1 MRLILINVRERI
13 QVFMQGMCDTQVAGG
28 PGGMPMDAREP
39 SAAKLELWQ
48 PPALYKA
55 LRTLMS

>member
-13 QVFMQGMCDTQVAGG
+13 QVFMQGMYDTGVAGG
-28 PGGMPMDAREP
+28 LEGMPMDA
-39 SAAKLELWQ
+39 SAADLE
-48 PPALYKA
+48 PVATPVLYKA